1 MPSLLRNPHHI
12 RAGGLCMVFTVS
24 LSPLDPSPP
33 KIFGGCIYFFR
44 FIA

>member
-12 RAGGLCMVFTVS
+12 CAGGLCMVFTVS

-33 KIFGGCIYFFR
+33 NFLEAASIFR